1 VSQKNEAAALTE
13 SALIAL
19 SDALGQAATPS
30 DFLAQADAIVGKPE
44 NRLLLPTDLGEPD
57 PIRPAMGGEG
67 ADAANGPTVFQYV
80 GVLDPSNASDPRLW
94 TFLAFGTY
102 RAYMEERWP
111 LLAESSWKN
120 RVQDRWLLR
129 GATRGRLV
137 RHGIARLWWITNLTY
152 DAKCEYPLSKVDG
165 DPYAYTRAVFGN
177 EDRLLALFDRE
188 AGGISSVVRA
198 VLEHVGKDTAYG
210 RGSHVRAL
218 MKELTLVMGF
228 RDLGV
233 LSPID
238 LDELIDEVR
247 PRYEGDGDDDA
258 DSPRQPIW

>member
-1 VSQKNEAAALTE
+1 MSQTIEAAALTE

-19 SDALGQAATPS
+19 NDALGPGSHTVGLPSAGRCDYRAAGESALASVRSRPS
-30 DFLAQADAIVGKPE
+30 
-44 NRLLLPTDLGEPD
+44 
-57 PIRPAMGGEG
+57 PILFVRRRTGEG
-67 ADAANGPTVFQYV
+67 PDAANGPAVFEYI

-94 TFLAFGTY
+94 TFLAFSTY
-102 RAYMEERWP
+102 RSYMEERWP
-111 LLAESSWKN
+111 LVAGANWKN

-129 GATRGRLV
+129 VATRGRLV

-152 DAKCEYPLSKVDG
+152 DAKREYPLSKVDG

-188 AGGISSVVRA
+188 AGGSSSVVRA
-198 VLEHVGKDTAYG
+198 VLEHVGRDAAYG

-233 LSPID
+233 LSESD
-238 LDELIDEVR
+238 LDELIEEVR
-247 PRYEGDGDDDA
+247 PRYEGDRDDA
-258 DSPRQPIW
+258 DSLTHGDA